1 MSSDWMIYGAN
12 GYTGRL
18 VAQLAKERGHNPV
31 IAGRNQKK
39 MEKLALELQLDYM
52 AFDLTDVNII
62 AEAIADMDLVYLAA
76 GPFSQTSVPMI
87 KACLATHTHYLD
99 ITGEIDSFEKVF
111 SYDEIA
117 RKNGI
122 ALIPGVGFDVVPS
135 DSLAKHVSD
144 RLPNATHLEIGI
156 AALSQA
162 SGGTIKSAIEG
173 IPTGGRIRRD
183 GVLQPYPI
191 GIGQKRLRFM
201 HGYYDA
207 LPIPWGDLS
216 TAYRTTAI
224 PNITTYKTF
233 PKSFI
238 AMAEIGSSI
247 GQAIFSKKIVQKIA
261 KGWATRLIDGPKA
274 NYRQSERSYVY
285 AKASNEHGQMA
296 EAWLDTIEVY
306 QFTAISSILAVE
318 HTLERPLA
326 GALTPTLAFG
336 KDFVLEIEGTRRL
349 DTLDIGDWQSLVP
362 SLNTPTLAE
371 S

>member
-18 VAQLAKERGHNPV
+18 VAQMAKERGHNPV

-52 AFDLTDVNII
+52 AFDLTDVNVI

-111 SYDEIA
+111 GFDEVA

-144 RLPNATHLEIGI
+144 RLPSATYLEIGI

-173 IPTGGRIRRD
+173 IPAGGRIRRN
-183 GVLQPYPI
+183 GVLQDYPM

-201 HGYYDA
+201 HGYYES

-224 PNITTYKTF
+224 PNITTFMALPT
-233 PKSFI
+233 PFI
-238 AMAEIGSSI
+238 KMAGIGAGV
-247 GQAIFSKKIVQKIA
+247 GQTLFSNKFVQKIA
-261 KGWATRLIDGPKA
+261 KGWATLFVGGPKEQH
-274 NYRQSERSYVY
+274 RQSDRSYVY
-285 AKASNEHGQMA
+285 AKASNEQGQIA

-306 QFTAISSILAVE
+306 QFTVISSILAVE
-318 HTLERPLA
+318 HTLERHLA

-349 DTLDIGDWQSLVP
+349 DSLDVGDWQSLISTV
-362 SLNTPTLAE
+362 
-371 S
+371 

>member
-18 VAQLAKERGHNPV
+18 IAQHAKERGHNPV
-31 IAGRNQKK
+31 IAGRNQKE

-52 AFDLTDVNII
+52 AFELTDVNII
-62 AEAIADMDLVYLAA
+62 AEAIADMDLVFLAA
-76 GPFSQTSVPMI
+76 GPFSQTSTPMI

-99 ITGEIDSFEKVF
+99 ITGEIDVFESVF
-111 SYDEIA
+111 GYDEVA

-135 DSLAKHVSD
+135 DSLAKHVFD
-144 RLPNATHLEIGI
+144 RLPSATRLEIGI
-156 AALSQA
+156 DALSQA

-183 GVLQPYPI
+183 SDLQPYPM

-201 HGYYDA
+201 HGYHDC

-224 PNITTYKTF
+224 PNITTYF
-233 PKSFI
+233 ALPKPFI
-238 AMAEIGSSI
+238 AMAGIGAGV
-247 GQAIFSKKIVQKIA
+247 GQALFSKKIVQNVA
-261 KGWATRLIDGPKA
+261 KGWANRLIDGPKKA
-274 NYRQSERSYVY
+274 HRQSDRSYVY
-285 AKASNEHGQMA
+285 AKASNDQGQSA

-306 QFTAISSILAVE
+306 EFTTISSVLAVE
-318 HTLERPLA
+318 QTLERHLA

-336 KDFVLEIEGTRRL
+336 KEFVMEVASTRRL
-349 DTLDIGDWQSLVP
+349 DSLDVGDWQSLI
-362 SLNTPTLAE
+362 TTL
-371 S
+371 

>member
-18 VAQLAKERGHNPV
+18 VAQVAKERGHNPV

-76 GPFSQTSVPMI
+76 GPYSQTSQAMI

-99 ITGEIDSFEKVF
+99 ITGEIDVFEGAF
-111 SYDEIA
+111 AYDEVA

-135 DSLAKHVSD
+135 DSLAKYVAD
-144 RLPNATHLEIGI
+144 QLPSATHLEIGI
-156 AALSQA
+156 GLALRA
-162 SGGTIKSAIEG
+162 SSGTLKSAIEG
-173 IPTGGRIRRD
+173 IPKGGRIRRE
-183 GVLQPYPI
+183 GQLQPYPL
-191 GIGQKRLRFM
+191 GNGKKQLRFM
-201 HGYYDA
+201 NGYYDV

-224 PNITTYKTF
+224 PNITTYMTF
-233 PKSFI
+233 PKSFVT
-238 AMAEIGSSI
+238 MAGIGAGM
-247 GQAIFSKKIVQKIA
+247 GQVILSKKVMQKFA
-261 KGWATRLIDGPKA
+261 KGWASIFFRGPTTQHRESA
-274 NYRQSERSYVY
+274 RSYIY
-285 AKASNEHGQMA
+285 AKASNERGQTV
-296 EAWLDTIEVY
+296 EAWLDTIEPY
-306 QFTAISSILAVE
+306 QFTAISSVLAVE
-318 HTLERPLA
+318 QTLDRQLA

-349 DTLDIGDWQSLVP
+349 DRLDVGEWQSLMQ
-362 SLNTPTLAE
+362 
-371 S
+371 